1 MNKVIEYIISAK
13 DKTGAAVNAAK
24 SKIASFAKTAGSHL
38 MNIKAGLDMAMGA
51 VRTFAN
57 AFASAIK
64 EAFKFETA
72 VANFKTLLGSV
83 DAAKAH
89 IADLKQFAAS
99 TPLTFDDLSKA
110 SKLLLSFGAD
120 LESVMPSLK
129 TLGDIALG
137 DAQKFQG
144 LALVFAQVQSQGKL
158 MGQDLL
164 QMVNQGFNPL
174 TIISQETGKSV
185 AELKDLMS
193 EGAISFEMVAEA
205 MRVATSEG
213 GRFHGAMEEAAK
225 TGEGMV
231 STLQDNWTEAVR
243 TFGDAFSETAKGGI
257 GRLSDALKRLIE
269 DGTISAW
276 AQSLAES
283 LTRVKDGAMAVL
295 GPLMKVASI
304 GWKLTKATTEGVA
317 QGIGGFVGALA
328 GGGSLG
334 DAFSAAGDGWNQGF
348 NDVFDIDGTK
358 AAQEERRKKAAR
370 DKLMAK
376 EGAKKNATTPS
387 KSLSDMLDGVGASG
401 YRKEIANEIEQAKA
415 KVAELEEIFKFD
427 PTDDIALAR
436 LQLAEEYAQA
446 LAECTS
452 KEEKKELDSL
462 AKIAKSKIDTEE
474 KLRKME
480 EQARK
485 KQEAEE
491 EKDRKDLEK
500 RIADERKR
508 LQTQLQ
514 ADLEAA
520 QNEQDL
526 AQNALAEAQ
535 AQERQA
541 WGWYRDK
548 DSLKAQLAE
557 EKAEAEAQKQF
568 EKEFERL
575 RRRRSDWRT
584 AQNLSLDDEAVRR
597 VGLAREQEK
606 AALEYA
612 KQTAEATAEVAQHLA
627 VIEQAFTEGGE

>member
-1 MNKVIEYIISAK
+1 MNKVIEYVISAK

-24 SKIASFAKTAGSHL
+24 SKIASFAKSAGSHL

-110 SKLLLSFGAD
+110 SKLLLSFGAN

-295 GPLMKVASI
+295 GPLMKVVSI

-348 NDVFDIDGTK
+348 IDVFDIDGAK
-358 AAQEERRKKAAR
+358 AAQQERRKKAAR

-376 EGAKKNATTPS
+376 EGAKKNAATPS
-387 KSLSDMLDGVGASG
+387 KSLSDMLAESTAEADAKAAEKAEKA
-401 YRKEIANEIEQAKA
+401 RLKALEEEEKERLRIEKEIAKERE
-415 KVAELEEIFKFD
+415 
-427 PTDDIALAR
+427 R
-436 LQLAEEYAQA
+436 LQKLEAQA
-446 LAECTS
+446 YER
-452 KEEKKELDSL
+452 SL
-462 AKIAKSKIDTEE
+462 RNAIKA
-474 KLRKME
+474 
-480 EQARK
+480 A
-485 KQEAEE
+485 
-491 EKDRKDLEK
+491 
-500 RIADERKR
+500 
-508 LQTQLQ
+508 Q

-520 QNEQDL
+520 QNEQ
-526 AQNALAEAQ
+526 ALAENSLVEAQ
-535 AQERQA
+535 AKVQQA

-548 DSLKAQLAE
+548 DSLKAQIEE
-557 EKAEAEAQKQF
+557 EKADAAAQKQF
-568 EKEFERL
+568 EREFEKL
-575 RRRRSDWRT
+575 KFRRDWRT
-584 AQNLSLDDEAVRR
+584 ADNLTLDQEAVRR
-597 VGLAREQEK
+597 VALAMEEEK
-606 AALEYA
+606 AAIQYA
-612 KQTAEATAEVAQHLA
+612 KETAENTKELATVL
-627 VIEQAFTEGGE
+627 EQLVEMKEN

>member
-1 MNKVIEYIISAK
+1 MNKVIEYVISAK
-13 DKTGAAVNAAK
+13 DKTGVAVNAAK
-24 SKIASFAKTAGSHL
+24 SKIASFAKSAGSHL
-38 MNIKAGLDMAMGA
+38 MNIKAGLDMAMG
-51 VRTFAN
+51 
-57 AFASAIK
+57 
-64 EAFKFETA
+64 
-72 VANFKTLLGSV
+72 
-83 DAAKAH
+83 
-89 IADLKQFAAS
+89 
-99 TPLTFDDLSKA
+99 
-110 SKLLLSFGAD
+110 
-120 LESVMPSLK
+120 
-129 TLGDIALG
+129 
-137 DAQKFQG
+137 
-144 LALVFAQVQSQGKL
+144 
-158 MGQDLL
+158 
-164 QMVNQGFNPL
+164 
-174 TIISQETGKSV
+174 
-185 AELKDLMS
+185 
-193 EGAISFEMVAEA
+193 
-205 MRVATSEG
+205 
-213 GRFHGAMEEAAK
+213 
-225 TGEGMV
+225 
-231 STLQDNWTEAVR
+231 AVR

-295 GPLMKVASI
+295 GPLMKVVSI

-358 AAQEERRKKAAR
+358 AAQRERRGKAAR

-376 EGAKKNATTPS
+376 EGAKKNAATPS
-387 KSLSDMLDGVGASG
+387 KSLSDMLGVGASG
-401 YRKEIANEIEQAKA
+401 YRKEIAIEIEQAKA
-415 KVAELEEIFKFD
+415 KVEELEEIFKFD

-446 LAECTS
+446 LEECTS
-452 KEEKKELDSL
+452 KEEKEELDSL

-520 QNEQDL
+520 QNEYDF
-526 AQNALAEAQ
+526 AQNALVEAQ
-535 AQERQA
+535 AKVQQA

-548 DSLKAQLAE
+548 DSLKAQIEE
-557 EKAEAEAQKQF
+557 EKADAAAQKQF

-575 RRRRSDWRT
+575 RSRRSDWRT

-606 AALEYA
+606 AAEEYVR
-612 KQTAEATAEVAQHLA
+612 QTAENTALA
-627 VIEQAFTEGGE
+627 AEALQNIQMAIQEGGEE